1 MANKKISEL
10 PYIPESQ
17 ISGNTLVPLVTYYS
31 AATGDTVHTYVSD
44 LQDYL
49 NNNGYWIS
57 GNSGSGSIVANNGGG
72 NDATG
77 NFSLAQGTS
86 TLAQGIASHS
96 EGRSTTTTGNYSHAE
111 GFGSTSEGFA
121 SHSEG
126 YATISLG
133 DYSHSEGYATIS
145 LGDYSHSSGYHTIA
159 GGNYSHAGGSGV
171 GVGDEIIASGETS
184 FVHFNKTI
192 NGIIGAFGDYSAIL
206 GGADHKIETGSTSSA
221 ILGGS
226 GNTISPDV
234 LNTIILGGSGK
245 TATDS
250 NTVYVP
256 KLNIGSIESGTSI
269 TNLGIDST
277 GKVISGSSE
286 NYKVYTALL
295 TQSATSIPTATI
307 LKNTLGYTPS
317 LSYGS
322 TGTYKIN
329 LSANT
334 PNLYYSITTN
344 STNRNLDFRVTVQTS
359 MGIYDIGVVTYSGGS
374 LTNSLLLD
382 TPVEVRIYN

>member
-57 GNSGSGSIVANNGGG
+57 GTSGSGSIVANNGGF

-77 NFSLAQGTS
+77 NFSLAQGTG
-86 TLAQGIASHS
+86 TLAQGIGSHS

-121 SHSEG
+121 
-126 YATISLG
+126 
-133 DYSHSEGYATIS
+133 SHSEGYATIS

-206 GGADHKIETGSTSSA
+206 GGANHKIETGSTSSA

-234 LNTIILGGSGK
+234 LNTIMLGGSGK

-307 LKNTLGYTPS
+307 LKNTLGYIPS
-317 LSYGS
+317 LSYGG
-322 TGTYKIN
+322 TGAYKIN

-344 STNRNLDFRVTVQTS
+344 SANRLLDFRVTVQTS